1 MKPRYST
8 TCIVL
13 ACMGTHSTGPIYT
26 GFQLKQLSIF
36 IMPIVGF
43 YKLSNVKY
51 PKTVMTLYNCY
62 EKNYYLLLVEFLF
75 CCCLELFVYNICIAK
90 HAVHFR
96 ILVQRMYAWQFAVGV
111 KPAYIVGLCYEYHL
125 VTGQD
130 PLVVLRTPARKP

>member
-1 MKPRYST
+1 
-8 TCIVL
+8 
-13 ACMGTHSTGPIYT
+13 
-26 GFQLKQLSIF
+26 
-36 IMPIVGF
+36 MPIVGF

-75 CCCLELFVYNICIAK
+75 CCCLELFVYNICIAE